1 MIDERHERRALHER
15 AHEGTR
21 SAMTEIE
28 NKAESNVERRK
39 RPAKKARTPRATR
52 KPAIVP
58 PSNRPRRRIVAVT
71 SGKGGVGKTNIVT
84 NLAIALAR
92 QGIRVLVVDGDL
104 GLANVDLLL
113 GIAPQYDLQD
123 VILGTRSVADV
134 VLEGPDGIRI
144 LPASSGVEELANLD
158 EYRTEVLIRSLAE
171 LERDV
176 DLILIDCPSGIG
188 RNAVSLAQ
196 VADPILVVTTP
207 EPTAFSDAYAMIKV
221 LSRRSIR
228 CVPALIVN
236 EAASEE
242 EAAAVARRVGS
253 VAKRFLNLDIE
264 YWGAILAD
272 ESVPKSV
279 LRQEP
284 FLSTYPYSPA
294 ATCVYQLA
302 RRVLGMAPKETAPEP
317 GPFTVV
323 TSDEVPE
330 GV

>member
-1 MIDERHERRALHER
+1 MSSD
-15 AHEGTR
+15 
-21 SAMTEIE
+21 IE
-28 NKAESNVERRK
+28 NRAESTPERRK
-39 RPAKKARTPRATR
+39 RPAKKNRTPRAGR
-52 KPAIVP
+52 KPVLAP
-58 PSNRPRRRIVAVT
+58 PAMRPRRRIVAVT

-84 NLAIALAR
+84 NLAIALSR

-123 VILGTRSVADV
+123 VILGTRSIADV
-134 VLEGPDGIRI
+134 VLDGPDGIRI

-158 EYRTEVLIRSLAE
+158 EYRTEVLIRSLAD
-171 LERDV
+171 LEDEV

-228 CVPALIVN
+228 CVPALVVN

-242 EAAAVARRVGS
+242 EASAVAKRVAS
-253 VAKRFLNLDIE
+253 VAKRFLNLDLE

-294 ATCVYQLA
+294 ATCIYQLA
-302 RRVLGMAPKETAPEP
+302 RRVLGMAPKEPP
-317 GPFTVV
+317 PPQGLSVV
-323 TSDEVPE
+323 STDEVPE
-330 GV
+330 EV

>member
-1 MIDERHERRALHER
+1 
-15 AHEGTR
+15 
-21 SAMTEIE
+21 MTEIE
-28 NKAESNVERRK
+28 SKAESTTVRRK
-39 RPAKKARTPRATR
+39 RPAKRTRPPRAAR
-52 KPAIVP
+52 KPVTTP
-58 PSNRPRRRIVAVT
+58 PATRPRRRIVAVT

-84 NLAIALAR
+84 NLAIALSR

-123 VILGTRSVADV
+123 VILGNRSLSDV

-158 EYRTEVLIRSLAE
+158 EYRTEVLIRSLAD
-171 LERDV
+171 LEGDV

-221 LSRRSIR
+221 LSRRSIK
-228 CVPALIVN
+228 CVPALVVN

-242 EAAAVARRVGS
+242 EAAAVAKRVGS
-253 VAKRFLNLDIE
+253 VAKRFLNLDVE
-264 YWGAILAD
+264 YWGAVLAD

-294 ATCVYQLA
+294 STCIYQLA
-302 RRVLGMAPKETAPEP
+302 RRVLGMAPKEPQSGS
-317 GPFTVV
+317 GPLTVV
-323 TSDEVPE
+323 TDEVPE
-330 GV
+330 EV

>member
-1 MIDERHERRALHER
+1 
-15 AHEGTR
+15 
-21 SAMTEIE
+21 MTEIE
-28 NKAESNVERRK
+28 NKAETKEERRK
-39 RPAKKARTPRATR
+39 RPAKKARVPRAAR

-58 PSNRPRRRIVAVT
+58 PSARPRRRIVAVT

-123 VILGTRSVADV
+123 VILGSRTVADV

-228 CVPALIVN
+228 CVPALVVN

-242 EAAAVARRVGS
+242 EATAIARRVGS

-264 YWGAILAD
+264 YWGAVLAD

-294 ATCVYQLA
+294 AAGIHQLA
-302 RRVLGMAPKETAPEP
+302 RRVLGMAPKATTPEP